1 MGRRLRKLV
10 DAGMQSGRNSTRCM
24 ARRRTASPRCTQFHT
39 AANLCAT
46 FRSLFRFGCNVLSS
60 AWDIEITAWFHH
72 RCAKTHAKL
81 SEGAIGVWH
90 SHQHQHR
97 HPCPFRFDFLLSYV
111 SNFFFLFIILQ
122 QIPWASCWLQ
132 TDSHLLYI
140 YPFYHC

>member
-10 DAGMQSGRNSTRCM
+10 DVGMQSGRNSTRCM

-39 AANLCAT
+39 AANICTTL
-46 FRSLFRFGCNVLSS
+46 RSLFRFGCNVLSS

-97 HPCPFRFDFLLSYV
+97 HPRPFRFDFLLSYV

-132 TDSHLLYI
+132 TDSRLLYI